1 MSSSLS
7 TGSFQT
13 LTFHPDNT
21 VIIQDKIYGE
31 HTISEPV
38 LAELLRCPALL
49 RLAGIGLHGQTDL
62 LGITHTVTRLE
73 HSIGASLL
81 VRKVGGS
88 IGEQVAGLLHDI
100 SHTVLSHDVDGAL
113 SKPGE
118 SYHEVQ
124 KSRYIMTTELPQILT
139 KHGFVDLKPFDEEL
153 YPLVERPAPHLCADR
168 LDYSLRDAVAFGKLA
183 IEDARRVYDSLTAF
197 PDASSP
203 HRLLVLRDID
213 LALAY
218 ARAYGECDRDVW
230 CNPAHAVMS
239 RKIGQ
244 LIGGL
249 VQQGSLKE
257 EVLWNLS
264 DREFWEL
271 LKSKVDSKG
280 LETIEHIEAGPHA
293 EDYHRLPRG
302 TKIRTIDPD
311 LLLPGAGQPSPLS
324 SVKPEWAKERQDFI
338 QARQAL
344 PAYRLSSPTFYD
356 STSSPDTSLFI
367 LPILQNP
374 IMSEALTNTDL
385 QGALPLIARG
395 KVRDLYDVDEKTL
408 LFVATD
414 RISAY
419 DVIMENGIPEKGIL
433 LTLCTKT
440 WFKIL
445 SDKIP
450 SLRTHFLTLDL
461 PPQIPESLRP
471 VLQNRSM
478 QVRKLKILPIEAI
491 VRGYITGSAWN
502 EYKKSGTVHGIKVA
516 EGLRESE
523 AFPDGPIYTPSTKA
537 EQGEHD
543 ENIHPDQAVAIVG
556 ERYASK
562 IASLAVQL
570 YKVAHEY
577 ALTRGVIIADTK
589 FEFGLDPET
598 DEVVLADEVLTPDSS
613 RFWPKDS
620 YEIGRGQQSFDKQF
634 LRDWLTSEGLKGK
647 PGVRMTD
654 EIAQK
659 TSAKYR
665 EAYERITGETKVPA
679 V

>member
-1 MSSSLS
+1 MSSSL
-7 TGSFQT
+7 TAGSFQA
-13 LTFHPDNT
+13 LTFHPDDT
-21 VIIQDKIYGE
+21 VVIQDKIYGE
-31 HTISEPV
+31 HVISEPV
-38 LAELLRCPALL
+38 LVELLRCPALL

-62 LGITHTVTRLE
+62 LGISRTVTRLE
-73 HSIGASLL
+73 HSVGASLL

-139 KHGFVDLKPFDEEL
+139 RHGFTDLKPFDEEL
-153 YPLVERPAPHLCADR
+153 YPLVEMPAPHLCADR
-168 LDYSLRDAVAFGKLA
+168 LDYSLRDTVVYGKLA
-183 IEDARRVYDSLTAF
+183 IEDARRLYDSLTAF
-197 PDASSP
+197 PNASAP
-203 HRLLVLRDID
+203 HRLLVFQEID

-218 ARAYGECDRDVW
+218 ARAYAECDRDVW

-239 RKIGQ
+239 KKIGR
-244 LIGGL
+244 LIGDL
-249 VQQGSLKE
+249 VQRGALKE
-257 EVLWNLS
+257 EVLWSLS
-264 DREFWEL
+264 DREFWDL
-271 LKSKVDSKG
+271 LKSKVDAEG
-280 LETIEHIEAGPHA
+280 LEVIKHIESGPHA
-293 EDYHRLPRG
+293 EDSLRLPRG

-311 LLLPGAGQPSPLS
+311 MLLPDAEQPSPLS
-324 SVKPEWAKERQDFI
+324 SVKPGWAEERQEYI
-338 QARQAL
+338 KSRQAL
-344 PAYRLSSPTFYD
+344 RTTRLSIIGPNFFYD
-356 STSSPDTSLFI
+356 STSSRNTFI
-367 LPILQNP
+367 HPPNSTKIL
-374 IMSEALTNTDL
+374 IMAEALTNTDL

-445 SDKIP
+445 SDAMP

-478 QVRKLKILPIEAI
+478 QVRKLNILPIEAI

-523 AFPDGPIYTPSTKA
+523 AFPGGPIYTPSTKA

-556 ERYASK
+556 EPYASK

-570 YKVAHEY
+570 YKIAHEY
-577 ALTRGVIIADTK
+577 ALSRGVIIADTK

-598 DEVVLADEVLTPDSS
+598 NEVVLADEVLTPDSS

-654 EIAQK
+654 DIAQK

-665 EAYERITGETKVPA
+665 EAWERITGGN
-679 V
+679 